1 MITSPLMDQEY
12 DHDVIDFQRN
22 IAERA
27 KTL

>member
-1 MITSPLMDQEY
+1 MITSPLMDLEY